1 MNRLIMLILTSV
13 LVLTACN
20 DEQEKEHK
28 ESNPKIEVKVNLEKK
43 ESKKTTEKNG
53 DKAKSRSTENATTE
67 ASDEQI
73 ATQDSNQNSVEQDN
87 IDTAKYNDS
96 RNCLITG
103 GERAECARL
112 AETKEYSKA
121 WNNLTNEGYNCK
133 DGACYQLNPSTQT
146 QDTASPVTQE
156 RPETVQP
163 STQPT
168 LESPTS
174 EIPTTEV
181 PTTELP
187 TTEIVTIEVPSTE
200 QPQTV
205 QPNQSEEPTGE

>member
-28 ESNPKIEVKVNLEKK
+28 ESKPKIEVKVNPEEK
-43 ESKKTTEKNG
+43 ESKKTTDKNN
-53 DKAKSRSTENATTE
+53 DNTKSKSTENATAE

-73 ATQDSNQNSVEQDN
+73 ATHDSNQNSVEQDT

-96 RNCLITG
+96 RNCLISG
-103 GERAECARL
+103 GERAECAVL

-133 DGACYQLNPSTQT
+133 AGACYQLNPSTQT
-146 QDTASPVTQE
+146 QDSAHPVTHE

-168 LESPTS
+168 QELPTS
-174 EIPTTEV
+174 ENPTTEV
-181 PTTELP
+181 PTTE
-187 TTEIVTIEVPSTE
+187 IVTTEVPSTE

-205 QPNQSEEPTGE
+205 QPYQSEETTGE